1 MLAAG
6 QLSVLA
12 SPICFEQSQKLCNNH
27 VVRSTVGNNVRKQR
41 SNGPGAGCL
50 ACARRNMCAVR
61 RVQDPLLAEEGSQW
75 ISPRHV
81 PPSTVDPGCLFPSF
95 WPPWA
100 LVALARKCTLY
111 ISTDCI
117 ARPIF
122 PTTLSLTVSF
132 SSLLVLPPLQPS
144 LLPFTTVSVSISLF
158 LVPHSFIPV
167 SVCICECT
175 GQRVL
180 HDSCK
185 PRALHPSVLF
195 LFPN

>member
-1 MLAAG
+1 M
-6 QLSVLA
+6 
-12 SPICFEQSQKLCNNH
+12 
-27 VVRSTVGNNVRKQR
+27 
-41 SNGPGAGCL
+41 
-50 ACARRNMCAVR
+50 ACKRRNMCAVR
-61 RVQDPLLAEEGSQW
+61 RVQDPLLAEEGSHW

-81 PPSTVDPGCLFPSF
+81 SPSTVDPSCFFPSS

-111 ISTDCI
+111 ITTVCI

-132 SSLLVLPPLQPS
+132 ASLLVLPPLQPS
-144 LLPFTTVSVSISLF
+144 PFPSTTVSVSISLS

-167 SVCICECT
+167 SVCICKCT
-175 GQRVL
+175 GQRDL
-180 HDSCK
+180 HDSCT